1 MQKVIG
7 VAEVNAAS
15 AGQITE
21 TSCIRPDVYPTL
33 MTEENLKVEVLS
45 LFRKP
50 KIVPLDLPL
59 KPNEQ
64 LIQHNETQKMIRT
77 KRFAICL
84 VLCPDIKDSH
94 ASFWCQGCSLLIACL
109 EH

>member
-21 TSCIRPDVYPTL
+21 TSCVRPDVYPTL
-33 MTEENLKVEVLS
+33 MIEENLKVEVLS
-45 LFRKP
+45 LFRK
-50 KIVPLDLPL
+50 VPLDLPL

-64 LIQHNETQKMIRT
+64 LIQHNESQKMIRT

-84 VLCPDIKDSH
+84 VLCTDIKDSRTW
-94 ASFWCQGCSLLIACL
+94 FWCQGCFLLIACL
-109 EH
+109 EPQH